1 MQKFLIF
8 DIDHTITTFDHDAG
22 MASLQKYMWD
32 KRDIFDT
39 TLRQRICSFMD
50 RCYAA
55 FLARA
60 KGINLDDIQKIETII
75 KDASY
80 EIEGLENFTDVHWS
94 RELWIYLSAGG
105 SLSPVAAVEAASSFW
120 KGVALAAVQ
129 YDDARKFFDW
139 LNKRPAGYNYKLS
152 PVNRWKTVFVTSS
165 DARLQA
171 TRDNLR
177 LLYQAQHSQLMKLGR
192 VKRILPHSPFTF
204 VGDPVSK
211 PHSEFWTPV
220 LQRIVYDPEK
230 DLALMTG
237 DSPRS
242 DLTGLDKFSIV
253 PVLIDRDG
261 KFTPPEVPHAKYIIS
276 SLEALQNIM
285 TIEAV
290 NRKEELERRS

>member
-177 LLYQAQHSQLMKLGR
+177 LLYQA
-192 VKRILPHSPFTF
+192 
-204 VGDPVSK
+204 
-211 PHSEFWTPV
+211 
-220 LQRIVYDPEK
+220 
-230 DLALMTG
+230 
-237 DSPRS
+237 
-242 DLTGLDKFSIV
+242 
-253 PVLIDRDG
+253 
-261 KFTPPEVPHAKYIIS
+261 
-276 SLEALQNIM
+276 
-285 TIEAV
+285 
-290 NRKEELERRS
+290 